1 VSRDVAAR
9 ISRMPSTMRL
19 IIRFRRGLAWLALE
33 RPCLLRREI
42 RPTMTFTDLA
52 DESATEMPLPRAVT
66 ANRYRTD
73 DRPTG

>member
-1 VSRDVAAR
+1 MVAV
-9 ISRMPSTMRL
+9 PSWIGVAGAGKTL
-19 IIRFRRGLAWLALE
+19 DTSLPW
-33 RPCLLRREI
+33 REI

-52 DESATEMPLPRAVT
+52 DELATEMPLPRAVT